1 MKISIVGG
9 NGPMGALF
17 KRFFEEQGH
26 VVQPLGRK
34 DEPHYKERL
43 KDSDVVIITVP
54 IAVTKEVILKI
65 GPLVPRDSL
74 LMDMTSLKVFP
85 VETMLK
91 AFKGEVVG
99 THPLFG
105 PSLETLSGQ
114 TVVVTQ
120 ARGEKWLSWLTETF
134 TKNNITVTL
143 STPRE
148 HDRFMAL
155 TQCLRTLNTMV
166 LSKVVKD
173 NKLNPK
179 HLLEYATPIFKG
191 ELWWIG
197 RLFSQD
203 PELYAGIQMEN
214 QMIGNVLEDYLS
226 AGKELVDIIK
236 RKDKEEFINFFE
248 DSADYYKEILEE
260 AKIRSNKM
268 IDEIVRK

>member
-26 VVQPLGRK
+26 VVEPLGRK

-43 KDSDVVIITVP
+43 IDADVVIITVP
-54 IAVTKEVILKI
+54 IAVTREVILKV
-65 GPLVPRDSL
+65 GPLIPPDSL

-91 AFKGEVVG
+91 AFKGEVIG

-114 TVVVTQ
+114 TIVVTP
-120 ARGEKWLSWLTETF
+120 ARGEKWLPWLTEIF
-134 TKNNITVTL
+134 TENNITVTH
-143 STPRE
+143 STPQE

-155 TQCLRTLNTMV
+155 TQCIRTLNTMV

-173 NKLNPK
+173 NELDPK
-179 HLLEYATPIFKG
+179 QLLKYATPIFKG
-191 ELWWIG
+191 EMWWVG

-214 QMIGNVLEDYLS
+214 RMIESVLEDYLS
-226 AGKELVDIIK
+226 AGKELVDIIR
-236 RKDKEEFINFFE
+236 RKEKEKFVNFFE
-248 DSADYYKEILEE
+248 ESADYYKEILEE
-260 AKIRSNKM
+260 ANIRSNKM
-268 IDEIVRK
+268 IDEIVRT